1 MEEINREAE
10 AKVKGMS
17 KKKVGLIAKEQKK
30 LKDAHV
36 KKVAEI
42 KENVGS
48 IVEEKAR
55 LKDVQIKVK
64 CGIRVETEEMRLK
77 SKGSGEFELE
87 PKSLSRQRNRGASA
101 RRRLELREV
110 EKKSQTRKSG
120 KQMLQSNTVADVR
133 KVRKQRKETESIPAK
148 SALKKVLKT
157 DKVAKSKLRNARLR
171 PGYVEMSSQIRDDG
185 DDESRGLMPFLRR
198 KIAPNTCGVCSALAT
213 RRHYNARSCDAC
225 AAFFRKSVTSQKPH
239 RLCMVS
245 FY

>member
-36 KKVAEI
+36 KKKVAEI

-77 SKGSGEFELE
+77 SKGICLIF
-87 PKSLSRQRNRGASA
+87 
-101 RRRLELREV
+101 
-110 EKKSQTRKSG
+110 
-120 KQMLQSNTVADVR
+120 
-133 KVRKQRKETESIPAK
+133 I
-148 SALKKVLKT
+148 
-157 DKVAKSKLRNARLR
+157 
-171 PGYVEMSSQIRDDG
+171 EM
-185 DDESRGLMPFLRR
+185 
-198 KIAPNTCGVCSALAT
+198 V
-213 RRHYNARSCDAC
+213 
-225 AAFFRKSVTSQKPH
+225 
-239 RLCMVS
+239 
-245 FY
+245 